1 MVEPHKKNALIEA
14 MQCPKAKEVAETASK
29 GSYSYMLDRL
39 KSKYAMPR
47 ILFPLHWKAL
57 TIRSTIN
64 WRKEDIDS
72 LANDLDYHVRGL
84 QEIAAATFEHI
95 VAHLVIQ
102 SFSKECREQ
111 WDRFEGVSSNPPV
124 LSQVVD
130 FIQQASLRLSG
141 REEIEESPSTFSS
154 SSSKPTAGS
163 KRVKAFQT
171 RSRESKAKSQENKST
186 CSICKGDGHKAFQ
199 CQTLK
204 DKTPNQRCQVVRNLH
219 LCFNCLSSGHS
230 AIQSQSR

>member
-1 MVEPHKKNALIEA
+1 
-14 MQCPKAKEVAETASK
+14 
-29 GSYSYMLDRL
+29 MLDRL
-39 KSKYAMPR
+39 KSKYAMHR

-57 TIRSTIN
+57 TVRSTIN

-84 QEIAAATFEHI
+84 QKIAAATFEHI

-130 FIQQASLRLSG
+130 FIQQASLHLSG

-154 SSSKPTAGS
+154 SSSKPAARS
-163 KRVKAFQT
+163 KQVKTLQT
-171 RSRESKAKSQENKST
+171 RSPESKAKSQENKST
-186 CSICKGDGHKAFQ
+186 CSICKRDGHKAFQ

-204 DKTPNQRCQVVRNLH
+204 DKSPNQRCQVVRIYIYALIVS
-219 LCFNCLSSGHS
+219 LLAIRPFSV
-230 AIQSQSR
+230 AIQVDVVLVDACIIVSFMRNLLLQ

>member
-1 MVEPHKKNALIEA
+1 
-14 MQCPKAKEVAETASK
+14 
-29 GSYSYMLDRL
+29 MLDCL

-47 ILFPLHWKAL
+47 ILFPLHWKAF

-64 WRKEDIDS
+64 WHKEDIDS
-72 LANDLDYHVRGL
+72 LANNLDYHVRGL
-84 QEIAAATFEHI
+84 QEIAAATFKHI

-111 WDRFEGVSSNPPV
+111 WDHFEGASSNPTV

-141 REEIEESPSTFSS
+141 RKGIKESPSTFSS
-154 SSSKPTAGS
+154 SSSKPAAGS
-163 KRVKAFQT
+163 KRVNFFQT
-171 RSRESKAKSQENKST
+171 RSQESKVKSQENKST
-186 CSICKGDGHKAFQ
+186 SSICKGDGHKPFQ

-219 LCFNCLSSGHS
+219 LCFNCLSSSHS
-230 AIQSQSR
+230 AI